1 MKEEILKLG
10 IEEKVVEELL
20 KIIGKN
26 TVPKNQFNEVNE
38 VKKQLEQKATD
49 YETQLSKLAKD
60 NKGNEELQKQIS
72 ELQSQNKAK
81 EEEYQA
87 KFNQLKLDNALEL
100 ALTKEGARN
109 STAVKSLLKLDLLK
123 MDNDNL
129 IGLSEQLSKLKET
142 DGYLFEVKGQEPK
155 QATPQGL
162 APKGANGTDN
172 SNVDINKMTYD
183 ELCNYYN
190 NNK

>member
-10 IEEKVVEELL
+10 IEEKVVDELL

-38 VKKQLEQKATD
+38 VKKQLEEKAKD

-60 NKGNEELQKQIS
+60 NKGNEELQKQIK

-81 EEEYQA
+81 EEEYQT

-109 STAVKSLLKLDLLK
+109 SRAVKSLLKLDLLK

-129 IGLSEQLSKLKET
+129 IGLSEQLTKLKET
-142 DGYLFEVKGQEPK
+142 DGYLFETKEKEGK

-162 APKGANGTDN
+162 EPKVANGKDN
-172 SNVDINKMTYD
+172 STVDMNKMTYD
-183 ELCNYYN
+183 ELCKYYE

>member
-38 VKKQLEQKATD
+38 VKKQLEEKSKD

-60 NKGNEELQKQIS
+60 NKGNEELQKQIK
-72 ELQSQNKAK
+72 ELQTQNQAK

-87 KFNQLKLDNALEL
+87 KYNQLKLDNALEL

-129 IGLSEQLSKLKET
+129 IGLSEQLTKLKET
-142 DGYLFEVKGQEPK
+142 DGYLFETKEKEGK

-162 APKGANGTDN
+162 EPKVANGKDN
-172 SNVDINKMTYD
+172 STVDMNKMTYD
-183 ELCNYYN
+183 ELCKYYE

>member
-38 VKKQLEQKATD
+38 VKKQLEEKAKN

-60 NKGNEELQKQIS
+60 NKENDELQKQIK
-72 ELQSQNKAK
+72 ELQTQNKAK

-109 STAVKSLLKLDLLK
+109 STAVKSLLKLDLIK

-129 IGLSEQLSKLKET
+129 IGLSEQLTKLKET
-142 DGYLFEVKGQEPK
+142 DGYLFEVQGAEPK

-162 APKGANGTDN
+162 EPKVGSDIKSGGN
-172 SNVDINKMTYD
+172 STGIKTY
-183 ELCNYYN
+183 EQILSEYQN
-190 NNK
+190 

>member
-10 IEEKVVEELL
+10 IEEKVVDELL

-60 NKGNEELQKQIS
+60 NKGNEELQKQIK
-72 ELQSQNKAK
+72 ELQSQNEAK
-81 EEEYQA
+81 EEEYKT

-129 IGLSEQLSKLKET
+129 IGLSEQLTKLKET

>member
-10 IEEKVVEELL
+10 IDEKVVEELL

-60 NKGNEELQKQIS
+60 NKGNEELQKQIQ
-72 ELQSQNKAK
+72 ELQSQNEAK

-129 IGLSEQLSKLKET
+129 IGLSEQLTKLKET
-142 DGYLFEVKGQEPK
+142 DGYLFEVQGAEPK

-162 APKGANGTDN
+162 EPKVANGKDN
-172 SNVDINKMTYD
+172 STVDMNKMTYD
-183 ELCNYYN
+183 ELCEYYN
-190 NNK
+190 HNK

>member
-38 VKKQLEQKATD
+38 VKKQLEEKAKD

-60 NKGNEELQKQIS
+60 NKGNEELQKQIK

-81 EEEYQA
+81 EEEYQT

-109 STAVKSLLKLDLLK
+109 STAVKSLLKLDLIK

-129 IGLSEQLSKLKET
+129 IGLSDQLAKIKET
-142 DGYLFEVKGQEPK
+142 DGYLFEVQGQEPK
-155 QATPQGL
+155 QPTPQGS
-162 APKGANGTDN
+162 NGTDN

>member
-38 VKKQLEQKATD
+38 VKKQLEEKAKD

-60 NKGNEELQKQIS
+60 NKGNEELQKQIQ

-87 KFNQLKLDNALEL
+87 KFNQLKLDNALDL

-129 IGLSEQLSKLKET
+129 IGLSEQLTELKKT

-183 ELCNYYN
+183 ELCKYYE

>member
-10 IEEKVVEELL
+10 IEEKVVDELL

-38 VKKQLEQKATD
+38 VKKQLEEKAKD

-60 NKGNEELQKQIS
+60 NKGNEELQKQIK
-72 ELQSQNKAK
+72 ELQSQNEAK

-109 STAVKSLLKLDLLK
+109 STAVKSLLKLDLIK

-129 IGLSEQLSKLKET
+129 IGLSDQLAKIKET
-142 DGYLFEVKGQEPK
+142 DGYLFEVQGQKPK
-155 QATPQGL
+155 QPTPQGL
-162 APKGANGTDN
+162 EPKGSNGTDN
-172 SNVDINKMTYD
+172 STVDMNKMTYD
-183 ELCNYYN
+183 ELCKYYE

>member
-38 VKKQLEQKATD
+38 
-49 YETQLSKLAKD
+49 
-60 NKGNEELQKQIS
+60 ELQKQIK
-72 ELQSQNKAK
+72 ELQSQNEAK
-81 EEEYQA
+81 EEEYKT

-109 STAVKSLLKLDLLK
+109 SKAVKSLLKLDLLK

-129 IGLSEQLSKLKET
+129 IGLSEQLTKLKET
-142 DGYLFEVKGQEPK
+142 DGYLFKTKEKEGK

-162 APKGANGTDN
+162 EPKVANGKDN
-172 SNVDINKMTYD
+172 STVDMNKMTYD
-183 ELCNYYN
+183 ELCKYYE

>member
-38 VKKQLEQKATD
+38 VKKQLEEKAKD

-60 NKGNEELQKQIS
+60 NKGNEELQKQIQ
-72 ELQSQNKAK
+72 ELQTQNKAK
-81 EEEYQA
+81 EEEYQT

-109 STAVKSLLKLDLLK
+109 SKAVKSLLNLELLK

-129 IGLSEQLSKLKET
+129 IGLSEQLAKLKKT
-142 DGYLFEVKGQEPK
+142 DGYLFNVEEPTK
-155 QATPQGL
+155 QPTPQGL
-162 APKGANGTDN
+162 EPKVGSDIKSGGN
-172 SNVDINKMTYD
+172 STGIKTY
-183 ELCNYYN
+183 EQILSEYQN
-190 NNK
+190 

>member
-10 IEEKVVEELL
+10 IDEKVVEELL

-81 EEEYQA
+81 EEEYQT

-109 STAVKSLLKLDLLK
+109 SRAVKSLLKLDLLK

-129 IGLSEQLSKLKET
+129 IGLSEQLTKLKET
-142 DGYLFEVKGQEPK
+142 DGYLFETKEKEGK

-183 ELCNYYN
+183 ELCKYYE

>member
-60 NKGNEELQKQIS
+60 NKGNEELQKQIQ

-81 EEEYQA
+81 EEEYQT

-109 STAVKSLLKLDLLK
+109 SKAVKSLLKLDLLK

-142 DGYLFEVKGQEPK
+142 DGYLFETKEKEVK

-162 APKGANGTDN
+162 APKVANGTDN

-183 ELCNYYN
+183 ELCKYYE

>member
-38 VKKQLEQKATD
+38 VKKQLEEKAKD

-60 NKGNEELQKQIS
+60 NKGNEELQKQIK
-72 ELQSQNKAK
+72 ELQTQNKAK
-81 EEEYQA
+81 EEEYQT

-109 STAVKSLLKLDLLK
+109 STAVKSLLKLDLIK

-129 IGLSEQLSKLKET
+129 IGLSEQLTKLKET
-142 DGYLFEVKGQEPK
+142 DGYLFETKEKEVK

-183 ELCNYYN
+183 ELCKYYE